1 MEESAPKSSHRQM
14 KFYKILFA
22 LLILLALGGVGLTHV
37 DPGRSYLYWLS
48 LVPVFAGACLL
59 LEWLGF
65 RGKSLKWTHVLRVQ
79 LLLWLSLVIGVLLVY
94 MLLHSGRLNN
104 ENTGL
109 VILIMLAMT
118 TFAAGVQLG
127 PLVMLLGCFLGLAL
141 VLTAYV
147 KSYVWL
153 IMIGVAVAMAVLF
166 YVFRRRNT
174 G

>member
-1 MEESAPKSSHRQM
+1 MDESVPTSSHRQM

-22 LLILLALGGVGLTHV
+22 LLILLALGGVGLTDV
-37 DPGRSYLYWLS
+37 NPARSHLYWLS

-65 RGKSLKWTHVLRVQ
+65 RGKGLKWTQVLRVQ
-79 LLLWLSLVIGVLLVY
+79 LLLWLSLAIGMLLIY
-94 MLLHSGRLNN
+94 MLL
-104 ENTGL
+104 
-109 VILIMLAMT
+109 

-127 PLVMLLGCFLGLAL
+127 PLVMLLGCFLALEL

-153 IMIGVAVAMAVLF
+153 IMIGVAVVIAILF
-166 YVFRRRNT
+166 YVFGRRST
-174 G
+174 A